1 MIKSLLKNGY
11 LLVLMTALIS
21 GFSIFLNKFGVT
33 MTNPYLFAGLKNVVV
48 GVFLLGF
55 ILLYDKKVI
64 VSLQKKQWLLLI
76 LIGLIGGA
84 IPFLLFFKGL
94 SITLAVKAGL
104 LHKSIFILI
113 AAFSYF
119 FYRTRLPKIVI
130 IGLLGLLAGNVIY
143 LNVRAIS
150 FNWGDLL
157 VLEAVIFWAI
167 EIIFAKK
174 LLIELPARVVAGG
187 RMIFGS
193 IFIWIFLL
201 LTNQASL
208 VLNMTLAQFSW
219 VGITAVLLFGYVI
232 TFYSGLKYIT
242 AVEAT
247 SIVALGAPITGL
259 LSLLWF
265 GQAITF
271 SSWLG
276 LVLIGFSI
284 LLICSWDFKV
294 IKKWILQQ
302 NK

>member
-193 IFIWIFLL
+193 IFIWI
-201 LTNQASL
+201 S
-208 VLNMTLAQFSW
+208 
-219 VGITAVLLFGYVI
+219 Y
-232 TFYSGLKYIT
+232 Y
-242 AVEAT
+242 
-247 SIVALGAPITGL
+247 
-259 LSLLWF
+259 
-265 GQAITF
+265 
-271 SSWLG
+271 
-276 LVLIGFSI
+276 
-284 LLICSWDFKV
+284 
-294 IKKWILQQ
+294 
-302 NK
+302 